1 MGRVG
6 LALGGGGARGYA
18 HLGVIRTLERH
29 KIPIDVIA
37 GTSMGAVIGG
47 AYACGVDLIKLEQI
61 IKGLDL
67 NKMLHLPKSPLWGLV
82 GNTASE
88 LFKGR
93 DWRRRDLKSTRA
105 FIEFFDVLSRRQTF
119 SQLKVRFAVTAV
131 DVDTGEGVV
140 LTEGSVSRA
149 VAAGVAIPGIHY
161 PVRWDGRYLVD
172 GGLINKVPA
181 DVAFS
186 LGADVVIAVDVSAP
200 LKSGVITSMEVLMQ
214 AESIMMRELTRLR
227 LELVRRSHGD
237 RLLILHPPVMVETL
251 SLSEVDLPIRAGEEE
266 VERRLAEIKALLCK
280 A

>member
-1 MGRVG
+1 
-6 LALGGGGARGYA
+6 
-18 HLGVIRTLERH
+18 VIRALQRH
-29 KIPIDVIA
+29 EIPIDLIA

-47 AYACGVDLIKLEQI
+47 AYACGVDLTKLEQI

-67 NKMLHLPKSPLWGLV
+67 NKMLHFPRSPLWGLV

-105 FIEFFDVLSRRQTF
+105 FIEFFDLLSRKRTF
-119 SQLKVRFAVTAV
+119 SQLEIRFAVTAV
-131 DVDTGEGVV
+131 DVDTGEEVI

-186 LGADVVIAVDVSAP
+186 LGAEVVIAVDVSAP
-200 LKSGVITSMEVLMQ
+200 LTGGVTTSMEVLMQ
-214 AESIMMRELTRLR
+214 AEAIMMRELTRLR
-227 LELVRRSHGD
+227 LTLLQQRFGD
-237 RLLILHPPVMVETL
+237 RLLVLQPSVKEVKTL
-251 SLSEVDLPIRAGEEE
+251 SLGEVDLPIHAGEEE
-266 VERRLAEIKALLCK
+266 VERRLAEIKALIFD
-280 A
+280 